1 LTGASIGS
9 QVAPIVDFGA
19 DSGHLILTIDVA
31 RFRDVDAFKGTV
43 DAFLREIVGSEQV
56 EEAPPIRYPGSAGG
70 YARQSRRQNGIPLEE
85 GYHKALIRL
94 SDQFAV
100 PLGEVQAG

>member
-31 RFRDVDAFKGTV
+31 RFRDV